1 MVAKFR
7 LLSLFVLAN
16 AMGSLT
22 MILPASPAD
31 RDRGGA
37 IAHEEPQ
44 AGGSESHRAG
54 TGGDNGGLS
63 LLVTHD
69 VFYQNCFAG
78 GDCGGA
84 RGDRDKDL
92 RPDLIGG
99 ETPSNFF
106 PFGGGADDGHGHGSD
121 ASGHDTAGAGSAAPG
136 GFPSALFPFMPPAP
150 FTDAPGGGPG
160 GGRSGSAGSGSAG
173 SGGNHTAGNSAADYP
188 GLTAGTGAPHG
199 GGDWQPIP
207 IPSGAGVS
215 GSDPAVS
222 TADAVPEPAS
232 FPLLASAALM
242 VLLFRPHWRP
252 HRHPRGRPRG
262 HDRRPA

>member
-37 IAHEEPQ
+37 IAHEEQQ

-69 VFYQNCFAG
+69 VFYQRCFAG
-78 GDCGGA
+78 GDCGGE

-99 ETPSNFF
+99 ETPSNFL
-106 PFGGGADDGHGHGSD
+106 PFGGSADGGHGSD
-121 ASGHDTAGAGSAAPG
+121 ASGHDTAGAGSAPPG

-160 GGRSGSAGSGSAG
+160 GGRSGSTG
-173 SGGNHTAGNSAADYP
+173 SGGNHSAGNSAADYP

-242 VLLFRPHWRP
+242 VLLFRPHW
-252 HRHPRGRPRG
+252 HPRGHP
-262 HDRRPA
+262 HRRHRRRA